1 MLAER
6 LFEHLLV
13 ARFEDVQRQKRVW
26 KKQRAGKRHHGNVV
40 GQRDGWLH
48 GKNAVVLIKIL
59 RYGIETVRKPPEIAE
74 RQLSGRARGTEM
86 NVVEDAA
93 AAGQLEPRNS
103 SQFSDPH
110 GHDVRRAALTLE
122 EIEERFELRGRV
134 GSRRQLDELTA

>member
-1 MLAER
+1 
-6 LFEHLLV
+6 
-13 ARFEDVQRQKRVW
+13 
-26 KKQRAGKRHHGNVV
+26 
-40 GQRDGWLH
+40 
-48 GKNAVVLIKIL
+48 
-59 RYGIETVRKPPEIAE
+59 
-74 RQLSGRARGTEM
+74 M

-93 AAGQLEPRNS
+93 AAGQLEPGNS